1 LQTEQRN
8 LIDGFVN
15 KVKTALEEYS
25 VDSEQLTV
33 ENLNQI
39 LDHFRDKLNVQLW
52 TITNGGQSA
61 VVQPEC
67 VETGENYK
75 IHTHSGQLS
84 RVPVDW
90 HFPCCGVFD
99 LWRQWWIGDQVR
111 QVPPLR
117 LLSREDVA
125 FLNSIPLDADKM
137 HGRTGKSKEKQRLAR
152 KNLNDMKF
160 IMNWI
165 TKKVQEAG
173 AMEQVITLSSVDRM
187 FAVVAGEFSEG
198 ERNGQKKWNTLVRDL
213 QTKQA
218 DPI

>member
-1 LQTEQRN
+1 
-8 LIDGFVN
+8 
-15 KVKTALEEYS
+15 
-25 VDSEQLTV
+25 
-33 ENLNQI
+33 
-39 LDHFRDKLNVQLW
+39 
-52 TITNGGQSA
+52 
-61 VVQPEC
+61 
-67 VETGENYK
+67 
-75 IHTHSGQLS
+75 
-84 RVPVDW
+84 
-90 HFPCCGVFD
+90 
-99 LWRQWWIGDQVR
+99 
-111 QVPPLR
+111 
-117 LLSREDVA
+117 
-125 FLNSIPLDADKM
+125 M

-187 FAVVAGEFSEG
+187 FAMVAGEFSEG

>member
-1 LQTEQRN
+1 
-8 LIDGFVN
+8 VN
-15 KVKTALEEYS
+15 RVKTALEEYG
-25 VDSEQLTV
+25 VDSEWLTV
-33 ENLNQI
+33 ENLNRI
-39 LDHFRDKLNVQLW
+39 LDCFRDELNVQLR
-52 TITNGGQSA
+52 TITNGSQSA
-61 VVQPEC
+61 VVQCER
-67 VETGENYK
+67 VKTGQNYQ

-84 RVPVDW
+84 WVPVDW
-90 HFPCCGVFD
+90 RFLRCSVFD
-99 LWRQWWIGDQVR
+99 LWWQWWIGDQVR

-125 FLNSIPLDADKM
+125 FLNSIPLDKDEM

-165 TKKVQEAG
+165 TKKVQEAR

-198 ERNGQKKWNTLVRDL
+198 ECNGQKKWNTLVRDL
-213 QTKQA
+213 QTKQVP
-218 DPI
+218 D